1 LGNVGTAYYQTTEL
15 PDNSEKNYCG
25 RSVEEEN
32 QDRFYT
38 TRNLTAT
45 SLRILRIVINSALL
59 SGACVGGTSWCEDAR
74 LFMNSSYNHPTN
86 LPQFFFDN
94 VSNDW
99 TLLRSFLSI
108 PMDDVALLL
117 HLILSN
123 CMTENSPLN
132 SSVVLPTRVFHSD
145 TDQSSAT
152 MNHPTIR
159 DYWEDFIDKMHILP
173 LTTCTKDVLAEKLM
187 DAHRMYGGGD
197 ELEGVAGLFANEL
210 KERLPLQSIALE
222 NRRMSAPGLWRLA
235 VSYSY
240 EEFIVTLKQIPGGSE
255 KFPLLSLITSE
266 DPQQLE
272 ALRHIPSVLEWFR
285 LLRVNYNGLIDRE
298 HARSKTNA
306 DAIEEM
312 ARGSSQNLKKLEQI
326 FDRYCTAW
334 NESWSNV
341 LRFGCIKFS
350 SDYNSLRMSRDT
362 PLSFSL
368 PNEHDEGN
376 CPLSL
381 IHFLIEKHNTFAQR
395 VDEAMLLRSRLVKPS
410 ESFVVD
416 RVPLISSRFLTP
428 AHTIRCHILHDLF
441 PLLEKHCLI
450 NEDRSGFLQFDYTK
464 AENLLIDRFLS
475 DIPAVDLEMPG
486 FRFSHEHYLQGGMS
500 VLRQKIKQHP
510 LPSDIIRAIQ
520 REVHTPVVAQQILEL
535 VEQAVS
541 FVSTTGGTLVQTLSD
556 NVGEMSFGKY
566 IKVVLLLEEVTSSR
580 VVAQQVIRNSW
591 RLL

>member
-1 LGNVGTAYYQTTEL
+1 M
-15 PDNSEKNYCG
+15 NYCG
-25 RSVEEEN
+25 RSAEEEN

-38 TRNLTAT
+38 TRTLTAT
-45 SLRILRIVINSALL
+45 SVRILRIMINSALL
-59 SGACVGGTSWCEDAR
+59 SGAYVGGTPWCEEAQI
-74 LFMNSSYNHPTN
+74 FMNSNYNHPMN

-117 HLILSN
+117 HLIMSN
-123 CMTENSPLN
+123 CINGDSSPNPSLT
-132 SSVVLPTRVFHSD
+132 LPSRVFQTD
-145 TDQSSAT
+145 TDRSSAS

-159 DYWEDFIDKMHILP
+159 DYWEEFIDKMHILP
-173 LTTCTKDVLAEKLM
+173 LTTCSREALADKLVDV
-187 DAHRMYGGGD
+187 HRMYGGGD
-197 ELEGVAGLFANEL
+197 ELDGVAGLFANEL
-210 KERLPLQSIALE
+210 KEICPLQSIAVDE
-222 NRRMSAPGLWRLA
+222 RRSSAPGLWRLA
-235 VSYSY
+235 VSFSY
-240 EEFIVTLKQIPGGSE
+240 EEFIVTLKQIPDAAE

-272 ALRHIPSVLEWFR
+272 ALRYIPSVLEWFR

-298 HARSKTNA
+298 TARSKSNA
-306 DAIEEM
+306 TAIEEM
-312 ARGSSQNLKKLEQI
+312 ARGSSQHMRKLEQI
-326 FDRYCTAW
+326 FDRFCCAW
-334 NESWSNV
+334 NQSWSNV

-350 SDYNSLRMSRDT
+350 ADYNSLRMTRET

-410 ESFVVD
+410 ETLVVD
-416 RVPLISSRFLTP
+416 RVPLISSRFLTS
-428 AHTIRCHILHDLF
+428 AHTIRCHILQDLF
-441 PLLEKHCLI
+441 PLVEKHCLG
-450 NEDRSGFLQFDYTK
+450 NDERSGFFRFDYSK
-464 AENLLIDRFLS
+464 AENLIIDRFLA

-486 FRFSHEHYLQGGMS
+486 FRFSHEYYLQGGMS
-500 VLRQKIKQHP
+500 VLRQKIKQQP
-510 LPSDIIRAIQ
+510 LPPEIIRAIQ
-520 REVHTPVVAQQILEL
+520 REVQTPVIAQQILEL

-580 VVAQQVIRNSW
+580 VVAQQVTSS
-591 RLL
+591 